1 MKKPTGKLTRI
12 SSFGAIPLV
21 VLKTIVACVSWA
33 EGTARAMV
41 RLVVVVVPEE
51 VATYVRDHIGVLP
64 PTDTVQGTKV
74 SDAGATSVN
83 PVRVI
88 IVVPPRDHA
97 RPPLFKLFTVR
108 VREFE
113 ATAPPVT
120 SVPRALPAT
129 AIDMASGVPANGRPE
144 MTNVFPGWMVL
155 AAPAALIPMVT
166 VRQSELVW
174 QVPEIATEVTSYPSI
189 GPLVTPVLVV

>member
-12 SSFGAIPLV
+12 KSFWTIPLV
-21 VLKTIVACVSWA
+21 VLKTIVAWVSWV

-64 PTDTVQGTKV
+64 PTDTIQGMKV
-74 SDAGATSVN
+74 LAAGATSVN

-88 IVVPPRDHA
+88 IVVLPRDHA
-97 RPPLFKLFTVR
+97 RPPLFTVR
-108 VREFE
+108 VSEFE
-113 ATAPPVT
+113 ATAPPTT

-129 AIDMASGVPANGRPE
+129 AIDMASGVPTNGRPE
-144 MTNVFPGWMVL
+144 MTNVFPGAMVL

-174 QVPEIATEVTSYPSI
+174 QVPEIATEVTS
-189 GPLVTPVLVV
+189 

>member
-1 MKKPTGKLTRI
+1 
-12 SSFGAIPLV
+12 
-21 VLKTIVACVSWA
+21 
-33 EGTARAMV
+33 MV

-64 PTDTVQGTKV
+64 PTDTVQGVK
-74 SDAGATSVN
+74 ALAAASVN

-88 IVVPPRDHA
+88 VVVAPRDHA
-97 RPPLFKLFTVR
+97 PPPMFTVR
-108 VREFE
+108 VRVFE
-113 ATAPPVT
+113 AINDPVT

-144 MTNVFPGWMVL
+144 MTNVFPGTMVL

-174 QVPEIATEVTSYPSI
+174 QVPETATEVTS
-189 GPLVTPVLVV
+189 

>member
-12 SSFGAIPLV
+12 TSFSLMLLV
-21 VLKTIVACVSWA
+21 VVKTIVAWVFWA
-33 EGTARAMV
+33 DGTARAIL

-51 VATYVRDHIGVLP
+51 VATYVCDHIGVLP
-64 PTDTVQGTKV
+64 PTPTIQ
-74 SDAGATSVN
+74 DAKLVACADSLN

-97 RPPLFKLFTVR
+97 LPSLFTVR

-113 ATAPPVT
+113 ATASPVT

-129 AIDMASGVPANGRPE
+129 ANDMASGVPANGRPE
-144 MTNVFPGWMVL
+144 MTNVFPGRMVL

-174 QVPEIATEVTSYPSI
+174 QVPETSNEVT
-189 GPLVTPVLVV
+189 

>member
-12 SSFGAIPLV
+12 TSFPLMLLV
-21 VLKTIVACVSWA
+21 VVKTIVAWVFWA
-33 EGTARAMV
+33 DGTARAIL

-51 VATYVRDHIGVLP
+51 VATYVCDHIGVLP
-64 PTDTVQGTKV
+64 PTDTVQGVKV
-74 SDAGATSVN
+74 GVAGATSVN

-88 IVVPPRDHA
+88 VLVSPRDHA
-97 RPPLFKLFTVR
+97 RPPLFTVR

-120 SVPRALPAT
+120 SVPRALPVT
-129 AIDMASGVPANGRPE
+129 LIDMASGVPANGRPE
-144 MTNVFPGWMVL
+144 MTNVFPGRMVL

-174 QVPEIATEVTSYPSI
+174 QVPETATEVT
-189 GPLVTPVLVV
+189 